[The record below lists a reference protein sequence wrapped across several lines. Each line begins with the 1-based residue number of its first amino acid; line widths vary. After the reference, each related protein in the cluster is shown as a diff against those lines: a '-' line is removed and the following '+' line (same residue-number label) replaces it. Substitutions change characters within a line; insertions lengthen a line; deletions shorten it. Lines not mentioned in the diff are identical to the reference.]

1 MWAFDLGSGFR
12 IINCLFGV
20 FKGNKNADPDRY
32 GYSGY
37 DIGFHACFF
46 FFLLQR
52 GNGFSKNFHIFGFSL
67 SSVHCD
73 NVWQID

>member
-1 MWAFDLGSGFR
+1 MLTL
-12 IINCLFGV
+12 INM
-20 FKGNKNADPDRY
+20 
-32 GYSGY
+32 
-37 DIGFHACFF
+37 DIAVMILDFMHV

>member
-1 MWAFDLGSGFR
+1 MLTL
-12 IINCLFGV
+12 INM
-20 FKGNKNADPDRY
+20 
-32 GYSGY
+32 
-37 DIGFHACFF
+37 DIAVMILDFMHVFF